1 MYIFIFIFLLKMQ
14 AEYKLLTLPEEQGI
28 NWRAMIMEGGATFTD
43 GGGHSHMFLPLATP
57 LDVIDYF
64 YLACDQ
70 AYLFL

>member
-14 AEYKLLTLPEEQGI
+14 AQYKLLTLPGEQGI
-28 NWRAMIMEGGATFTD
+28 NWRAMIMEG

-57 LDVIDYF
+57 LDVIHYF